1 MGEPQGDRVKR
12 IEAMKK
18 AQGFT
23 LLELMIVVVII
34 AIIAAFAMFNYSKYG
49 YRSRRVDG
57 KEMLSRVAAAEERYY
72 TSFNQYTNDLTK
84 LGYTS
89 SNPCSAV
96 GCSDKA
102 YYIVSNTTADP
113 TAYQLVAA
121 PRGAQAND
129 ACGSLGLDNKNGRT
143 PLPGTKDTNGLC
155 W

>member
-1 MGEPQGDRVKR
+1 
-12 IEAMKK
+12 MKK
-18 AQGFT
+18 AKGFT

-72 TSFNQYTNDLTK
+72 SSFNAYTNSMTA
-84 LGYTS
+84 LGYNA
-89 SNPCSAV
+89 SNQCSTA
-96 GCSDKA
+96 GCSDKG
-102 YYIVSNTTADP
+102 YYLVSSAFGSTGDAQSYALTA
-113 TAYQLVAA
+113 T

-143 PLPGTKDTNGLC
+143 PAPGTKDTNGLC